1 MAWNALVN
9 SATGKI
15 FPSLI
20 PEGGGVPLA
29 KGGLITAEA
38 GGTEKALPVGADGTI
53 LMADSNQTLGLRY
66 AVVPGAVALAK
77 ADLISADMAGTPTIV
92 TAPAFPAQEGWVLTA
107 TAGAADGTGLEWK
120 NGGQTPFT
128 SAGEMQYGGAAP
140 AFADTPLPIGTAG
153 QILKVNLGATAP
165 EWADPAGTTP
175 FTAAGQMQYGGPAPG
190 FADTPLN
197 IGTAG
202 QILKVNVGAT
212 APEWADVAGE
222 TILVG
227 SGLTITNPATNTIS
241 INQGFLNKGDLIVG
255 TGQNVGVIVPCPSF
269 TQDLVLGTSATTA
282 TGLEWKT
289 TGGGYAGPTINRS
302 SGIAPVEILAPTT
315 ASDTMICVA
324 DHPNDESWEAI
335 SNDPVNIQVGGQR
348 NFPFQDSIGNVYRFY
363 EVFTA
368 SPIDGSPIPAIQIH
382 INYPSVND
390 QRKCVFFNTP
400 PGDPV
405 ITPTI
410 NGCFENSGV
419 VWIYGS
425 FDSIAIFEPAGGPPG
440 PGPTDAP
447 AGCVVAAIMAGQ
459 GPGGNV
465 ALVNNILDGQGNV
478 GVTCNDFGVG
488 GPPRINCG
496 FFSPWDYDDGSG
508 PFNNLVFAGY
518 FDAQYQTGA
527 LPVST
532 DMQNIIIYD
541 TLTTGPKWYD
551 SGQMA
556 VRKMCTTPGPNGEVF
571 TGYCET
577 NIAAPCQVYGGKFTS
592 VDYVP
597 GIPRSYLGILYF
609 PGGDGN
615 SASWVASPAT
625 LLTGNVQYCI
635 ASGTNVNTGLIQGA
649 FGTFG
654 AVGGGLAYFDLL
666 TGAVTQINLAS
677 LPSTSVWTDTYYGM
691 CVANLKADPVSP
703 AVLHDVCVF
712 NVPNV
717 GAISYRTPC
726 TGVGAGTW
734 VLNPNPTGQVTN
746 SEVKCIT
753 YGSIPEPTGVTLPN
767 PSLYVLDNEI
777 NLNSQLKYLKQGTG
791 APLQAVFQLTPSTA
805 GTCQFRTGG
814 VNVFTTCTMEESTA
828 QYFMAS
834 PQQNVPGKFD
844 WVCMGQPQAT
854 TIFS

>member
-20 PEGGGVPLA
+20 PEGGGVALT
-29 KGGLITAEA
+29 KGQLISANNQNVEVA
-38 GGTEKALPVGADGTI
+38 VPVGANGTI
-53 LMADSNQTLGLRY
+53 LSADSNSVNGLSY
-66 AVVPGAVALAK
+66 VVVPGAVPLSK
-77 ADLISADMAGTPTIV
+77 GELIAGDVANTPTIV

-107 TAGAADGTGLEWK
+107 TAAAVDGTGLEWK
-120 NGGQTPFT
+120 DAGQASFT
-128 SAGEMQYGGAAP
+128 GVGQMQYGGAAP
-140 AFADTPLPIGTAG
+140 GFDDTPLNLGTAG
-153 QILKVNLGATAP
+153 QIMKVNLGATAP
-165 EWADPAGTTP
+165 EWADPQGATP
-175 FTAAGQMQYGGPAPG
+175 FTAVGQMQYGGAAPG
-190 FADTPLN
+190 FADTPLAL
-197 IGTAG
+197 GTAG
-202 QILKVNVGAT
+202 QIMKVNVGAT

-222 TILVG
+222 TILAG
-227 SGLTITNPATNTIS
+227 AGLTITNPAINTIS

-255 TGQNVGVIVPCPSF
+255 TGQNVGVIVPCPAFDQS
-269 TQDLVLGTSATTA
+269 LVLGTSATTPS
-282 TGLEWKT
+282 GLEWKN
-289 TGGGYAGPTINRS
+289 TGGGYSGPTINRS
-302 SGIAPVEILAPTT
+302 SGIDPVLINAPTT

-324 DHPNDESWEAI
+324 DHPNDESWVAI
-335 SNDPVNIQVGGQR
+335 SDDPVSTETEGQR
-348 NFPFQDSIGNVYRFY
+348 NFPFIDSAGNVYRFFP
-363 EVFTA
+363 VFTA
-368 SPIDGSPIPAIQIH
+368 SPVDGSPIPAVQIH

-390 QRKCVFFNTP
+390 QRKCVFFNTDP
-400 PGDPV
+400 NDPV

-425 FDSIAIFEPAGGPPG
+425 FDNIAIFEPSGGPPG
-440 PGPTDAP
+440 PGPTASP

-459 GPGGNV
+459 TPSGNP

-478 GVTCNDFGVG
+478 GVTCNDFATG

-496 FFSPWDYDDGSG
+496 FFSPWNYDEGSG
-508 PFNNLVFAGY
+508 PYNNLVFAGY
-518 FDAQYQTGA
+518 FDAQYQTTG

-541 TLTTGPKWYD
+541 TLTTGPKWFD
-551 SGQMA
+551 SGQMDI
-556 VRKMCTTPGPNGEVF
+556 RKMATTAGPTGEVF
-571 TGYCET
+571 TGYCQT

-592 VDYVP
+592 VNYDP
-597 GIPRSYLGILYF
+597 IIPMDYLGILFF

-615 SASWVASPAT
+615 AAAWVAAPAT
-625 LLTGNVQYCI
+625 ALTGDVQYCI

-666 TGAVTQINLAS
+666 TGAITQINLAS
-677 LPSTSVWTDTYYGM
+677 LPSTSVWTDTYYGLV
-691 CVANLKADPVSP
+691 VANIKADPVSP

-726 TGVGAGTW
+726 TGVGVGTW

-746 SEVKCIT
+746 SDVKCIM
-753 YGSIPEPTGVTLPN
+753 YGVVAQPTGVTLPN
-767 PSLYVLDNEI
+767 PSLYVLDNEP
-777 NLNSQLKYLKQGTG
+777 NLNSSLKYLKQGTG
-791 APLQAVFQLTPSTA
+791 TPLSAVFQLSPAVA

-814 VNVFTTCTMEESTA
+814 VGVFSICTMEESTA

-834 PQQNVPGKFD
+834 PQQNVSGKFD

-854 TIFS
+854 TLFT